1 MVELMKQITAWEIF
15 DIELEEVTLLSI
27 EEYKKYKNIIPL
39 LEKWWWLRSPGFVG
53 YYPYYVADVDCVG
66 DVAEYGS
73 YIGVHKRA
81 VRPALKIKTSE
92 VNCFDIG
99 DTISFPKD
107 HIGDEYIVLDKLPN
121 NILYILSK
129 DIVSIRRFDP
139 ESNVWETSELK
150 QWLEEQYSWMKE
162 DNNSDMLEEVKEVLK
177 KVRESDDE

>member
-15 DIELEEVTLLSI
+15 DIELEEVALLSI
-27 EEYKKYKNIIPL
+27 EEYEKYKNIIPL
-39 LEKWWWLRSPGFVG
+39 LNKCWWWLRSPGHAQPFAARVDDDGGVYERGGLVDFG
-53 YYPYYVADVDCVG
+53 YD
-66 DVAEYGS
+66 
-73 YIGVHKRA
+73 A

-99 DTISFPKD
+99 DTVSFQND
-107 HIGDEYIVLDKLPN
+107 YIGDEYIVLDKLPN

-129 DIVSIRRFDP
+129 DIVAIRRFDP

-162 DNNSDMLEEVKEVLK
+162 V
-177 KVRESDDE
+177 